1 MKIKSKNVNIA
12 ATIDI
17 TLAFRAH
24 WDNMTSCRGGGW
36 FPVGASSKRGQAEK
50 GQEGTEARKLDF
62 RSRADTQREGGMF
75 IDFSHTHI
83 VKRNCGAS
91 L

>member
-1 MKIKSKNVNIA
+1 MISLWPSEH
-12 ATIDI
+12 TG
-17 TLAFRAH
+17 TTWL
-24 WDNMTSCRGGGW
+24 
-36 FPVGASSKRGQAEK
+36 PVGEGVGFLCGPVANEGKERKDRRARRHESQAL
-50 GQEGTEARKLDF
+50 G
-62 RSRADTQREGGMF
+62 ADTQREGGMF